1 MAKCKI
7 CKNKIQET
15 FLGKIIGTIV
25 KDSKGKKYHICFE
38 CQKKFKNKQD
48 ILDKL

>member
-1 MAKCKI
+1 MKCNI

-15 FLGKIIGTIV
+15 FLNKIIGTVV
-25 KDSKGKKYHICFE
+25 KDSKGKKHSICFE

-48 ILDKL
+48 ILDTL